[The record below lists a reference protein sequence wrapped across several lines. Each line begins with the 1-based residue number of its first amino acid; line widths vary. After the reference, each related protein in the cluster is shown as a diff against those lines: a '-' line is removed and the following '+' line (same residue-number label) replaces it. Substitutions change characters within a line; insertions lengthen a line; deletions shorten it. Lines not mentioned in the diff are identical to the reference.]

1 MYDAHFVLSK
11 IRNMSYIGASTMEVV
26 LDASYER
33 AFRSRIWEAGMKVV
47 ADFDPTVP
55 RDPKAS
61 EEAKANAAK
70 RCLERWQREAERA
83 GNASIPA
90 MKAFFGAISEELAP
104 KVSKVS
110 PTPSGPMNAPVEE
123 EEEAADDEMEESA
136 EEEEVEEEEA
146 QEEEAQE
153 EEAQEEEAQ
162 EEEDDGK
169 DGKTSWADEMEEE
182 EERMEVE
189 RVADLDVSL

>member
-1 MYDAHFVLSK
+1 MPFRELKKHMYDAHFILSK

-110 PTPSGPMNAPVEE
+110 PTPSGPMNAPVVE
-123 EEEAADDEMEESA
+123 EEEAADDEMEEES

-146 QEEEAQE
+146 QEEE
-153 EEAQEEEAQ
+153 
-162 EEEDDGK
+162 DDGK
-169 DGKTSWADEMEEE
+169 DGRTSWADEVEEE

-189 RVADLDVSL
+189 RVADLEVSL